1 MIDLTRL
8 QIFLSVAENLSF
20 SEAAQRLHISQPT
33 VSHHIK
39 ALEQA
44 LGVELFNRSSHT
56 VKLTGAGAAARVYD
70 FYGLNFFQIYLRH
83 DVLLINL
90 WDQVLSKRDRN
101 SSHCA
106 IS

>member
-8 QIFLSVAENLSF
+8 QIFLSIAENLSF

-44 LGVELFNRSSHT
+44 LGVELFDRSSHR
-56 VKLTGAGAAARVYD
+56 VKLTGAARLLYPRARRSLHKSNKCTKKDAIYD
-70 FYGLNFFQIYLRH
+70 SDHNNNTFKGTFT
-83 DVLLINL
+83 
-90 WDQVLSKRDRN
+90 
-101 SSHCA
+101 
-106 IS
+106 

>member
-20 SEAAQRLHISQPT
+20 SDAAQKLHISQPT

-44 LGVELFNRSSHT
+44 LGVELFDRSSHR
-56 VKLTGAGAAARVYD
+56 VKMTGAGATASVNNFR
-70 FYGLNFFQIYLRH
+70 GLYFFQIHLRH
-83 DVLLINL
+83 DLLLINL
-90 WDQVLSKRDRN
+90 
-101 SSHCA
+101 
-106 IS
+106 